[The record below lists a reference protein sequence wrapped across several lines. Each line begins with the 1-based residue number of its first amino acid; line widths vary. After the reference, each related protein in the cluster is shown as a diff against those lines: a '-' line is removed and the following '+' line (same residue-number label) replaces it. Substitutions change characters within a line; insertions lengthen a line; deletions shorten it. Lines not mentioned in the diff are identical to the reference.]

1 MAKTRRA
8 YAGGAAST
16 TTSSAIASSGTT
28 SFTITA
34 YTGWPYGAD
43 PFFVVVEP
51 GTANEEKMLVVRS
64 GSTDTT
70 LSVYSTPSV
79 AANRGMDGTSS
90 VAHSSG
96 ATIYPVFTALDADE
110 ANEFASTLTTK
121 GDLFAHNASTFTRLA
136 VGTDDYVL
144 VADSGEATGIK
155 WAQMTTSS
163 LADGSVSTAKIAD
176 DAVTNAK
183 VAADAVDTAQ
193 IVDKAVTAAKLADL
207 TTNNQTG
214 SYTLVLADAGKIVEM
229 NVGSANNL
237 TVPPNSSVAFPVGT
251 QLLVLQ
257 TGAGQTT
264 LVAGA
269 GVTIN
274 SKDSDL
280 KLSAQWSAVSLV
292 KRATDTWVALGDL
305 TS

>member
-8 YAGGAAST
+8 YTGGAAST

-79 AANRGMDGTSS
+79 AANRGMDGTSA

-110 ANEFASTLTTK
+110 ANELASTLTTK
-121 GDLFAHNASTFTRLA
+121 GDLLAHNASTFTRLG
-136 VGTDDYVL
+136 VGANDTLL

-155 WAQMTTSS
+155 WATVDTGS
-163 LADGSVSTAKIAD
+163 LADGAVTTAKLED

-207 TTNNQTG
+207 TTNAQVG

-274 SKDSDL
+274 SKDGDL
-280 KLSAQWSAVSLV
+280 KLSAQWSAASLV
-292 KRATDTWVALGDL
+292 KRATNTWVAVGDL

>member
-8 YAGGAAST
+8 YTGGAAST
-16 TTSSAIASSGTT
+16 TTTAAIGSSGTT

-34 YTGWPYGAD
+34 YTGWPYGSD

-79 AANRGMDGTSS
+79 AANRGMDGTSA

-110 ANEFASTLTTK
+110 ANELASTLTTK
-121 GDLFAHNASTFTRLA
+121 GDLLAHNASTFVRLG
-136 VGTDDYVL
+136 VGTDGYAL
-144 VADSGEATGIK
+144 IADSGEATGLK
-155 WAQMTTSS
+155 WGVDVETLET
-163 LADGSVSTAKIAD
+163 D
-176 DAVTNAK
+176 
-183 VAADAVDTAQ
+183 VATAQ
-193 IVDKAVTAAKLADL
+193 SDISALETDVGNINEVQFTTPTA
-207 TTNNQTG
+207 
-214 SYTLVLADAGKIVEM
+214 SYTLLLSDAGKLVQM

-237 TVPPNSSVAFPVGT
+237 TIPPNSSAAFPVGT
-251 QLLVLQ
+251 QILVVQL
-257 TGAGQTT
+257 GAGQTT
-264 LVAGA
+264 LVAGS

-274 SKDSDL
+274 SKDGNL
-280 KLSAQWSAVSLV
+280 KLSARYCGVTLI
-292 KRATDTWVALGDL
+292 KRATDTWYAVGDL
-305 TS
+305 SA